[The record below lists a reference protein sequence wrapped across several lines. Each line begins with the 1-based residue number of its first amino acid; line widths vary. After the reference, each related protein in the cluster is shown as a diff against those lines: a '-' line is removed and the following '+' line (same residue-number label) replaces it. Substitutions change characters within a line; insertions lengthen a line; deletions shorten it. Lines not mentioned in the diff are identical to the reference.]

1 MQRARFYFYFIR
13 LPLDFDFLNIYK
25 KNKIKKEVDKITSQ
39 SEFTTKYIIE
49 VKFKI
54 KGVVEKSD
62 VVGAIFGQTEGLLLD
77 LDLRDLQKSGR
88 IGRIEVENESKEGI
102 SEGIIKIPSSLTRK
116 ETALLAAT
124 VETVSRVGPCE
135 AEITLTEIR
144 DVRETKRQR
153 IIERAAELLKEWDQK
168 SLDQSEIEEKIDTD
182 IKLGEIISWGPEKLP
197 AGPDVESNPELII
210 VEGRADVL
218 NLLRVSVKNTISV
231 QGTHVPKSVIK
242 LAKQKKSVT
251 AFVDGDRGGTIILN
265 ELLQVTKIDNVARAP
280 EGFEVEELTR
290 KQLIKALQNKKP
302 AKSIKKIKDKSI
314 IEKGY
319 DDTKDSFQKIL
330 KKLKIKDDNII
341 IEATKSIKAGYA
353 IGFNKSLEKLFDIP
367 VGEIFEK
374 IRDFKDTQI
383 LMIDGILTKRLLSL
397 SLNMKIK
404 FIGCKNK
411 EGELN
416 IPENILV
423 HFF

>member
-1 MQRARFYFYFIR
+1 
-13 LPLDFDFLNIYK
+13 
-25 KNKIKKEVDKITSQ
+25 VDKITSQ
-39 SEFTTKYIIE
+39 SEFTTKYVIE

-290 KQLIKALQNKKP
+290 KQLVKALQNKKP

-353 IGFNKSLEKLFDIP
+353 IGFNKSLDKLFDIP

-374 IRDFKDTQI
+374 IRDFKNTQI
-383 LMIDGILTKRLLSL
+383 LIIDGILTKRLLSL

-411 EGELN
+411 EGVLN
-416 IPENILV
+416 IPEHILV